1 MSRVTDRVDA
11 EPVALLSARHERS
24 WRVLHEQIERASSFW
39 LGFVQTSDLTAT
51 AVLRERTRRCR
62 RSVDEQFEWLEAPD
76 AQRLPNL
83 VDELLDNGAPPGGCT
98 WLSAS
103 TEATPA
109 GNDATAQEWRAGW
122 AGLLERLEA
131 ALPALREQ
139 LGGVLLVGPPE
150 VLGGGGADAA
160 DRGRLWE
167 ERDLFVDLPA
177 APPAAAPDVAAIL
190 EEAARLAESD
200 PAELLGR
207 YRDRAADLSVRAVE
221 AGQSAAAAE
230 LLYAR
235 ANAANLDDAEPDAA
249 IDLVRYALTLG
260 GADEDRRLALL
271 QLGTSLATQLADH
284 GQAADWASQWVRM
297 ARINAEELDTPEGWQ
312 ALSNGLSQLGRAE
325 AESGRHDAARD
336 PLAQAVQIDERLADE
351 LDTAE
356 ARRTL
361 AVGLSDLGDID
372 LALGEPWTAGMTFAK
387 ALEINERLVAEEDTP
402 AARSD
407 LLHVLQRLAEA
418 NNEVGQHSAARDQL
432 LRCVQLAE
440 QLADEDGTWLTRG
453 KLSVVLFE
461 LANVEQDLGDVQAAR
476 EHVAQSVILDEQ
488 LVGEL
493 GTWQSRAE
501 LSSSLARLGDLEF
514 GAGEIGLARTRY
526 ARCVELDDA
535 RVDRRETPEAL
546 RKLAFDLERLG
557 DAEHALGE
565 PSAARGHYERAADLL
580 GRLPG
585 SAGQPNDVEQLR
597 LLTRVLRS
605 LANVSDGEQAD
616 LIWARVLELDAELRR
631 LED

>member
-11 EPVALLSARHERS
+11 EPVALLSARQERS
-24 WRVLHEQIERASSFW
+24 WRLLHDQLERASSFW
-39 LGFVQTSDLTAT
+39 LGFVQTSDPDAT

-62 RSVDEQFEWLEAPD
+62 RSVDEQFEWLEAADPQGLPD
-76 AQRLPNL
+76 L
-83 VDELLDNGAPPGGCT
+83 VDELLDGGAPPGGCT
-98 WLSAS
+98 WVSAPPES
-103 TEATPA
+103 LPA
-109 GNDATAQEWRAGW
+109 GADAAAQQWRAGW
-122 AGLLERLEA
+122 SALLQRLEA
-131 ALPALREQ
+131 ALPALRER
-139 LGGVLLVGPPE
+139 LGGVLLVGPPD
-150 VLGGGGADAA
+150 VLRAGGGLGP
-160 DRGRLWE
+160 LWE
-167 ERDLFVDLPA
+167 ERDLVIELPA
-177 APPAAAPDVAAIL
+177 APPAATEDAATVR
-190 EEAARLAESD
+190 EEALRLAEAD
-200 PAELLGR
+200 PTELLGR
-207 YRDRAADLSVRAVE
+207 HRDRAAELSVRAVR
-221 AGQSAAAAE
+221 AGEHTTAAE

-235 ANAANLDDAEPDAA
+235 ANAADLDDAEPDAA
-249 IDLVRYALTLG
+249 IDLVRYALTLDG
-260 GADEDRRLALL
+260 VDDSRRLALL
-271 QLGTSLATQLADH
+271 QLGTILATQLADY
-284 GQAADWASQWVRM
+284 GRAADWASQWVQL
-297 ARINAEELDTPEGWQ
+297 ARANAERLDTPQRWQ
-312 ALSNGLSQLGRAE
+312 SLSNGLSQLGRAE
-325 AESGRHDAARD
+325 AERGRHDAARD
-336 PLAQAVQIDERLADE
+336 PLVQAVQIDERLADE

-361 AVGLSDLGDID
+361 AVGLTDLGDID
-372 LALGEPWTAGMTFAK
+372 LALGEPWTAGMNFAK
-387 ALEINERLVAEEDTP
+387 ALEINERLVAEGATMV
-402 AARSD
+402 ARSD

-418 NNEVGQHSAARDQL
+418 NNEVGQHAAARDQL

-461 LANVEQDLGDVQAAR
+461 LANVEQDLGDVQGAR
-476 EHVAQSVILDEQ
+476 EHVTQSVILDEQ

-493 GTWQSRAE
+493 GTWHSRAV

-535 RVDRRETPEAL
+535 RVDRRETPEGL

-565 PSAARGHYERAADLL
+565 LSGARGHYERAADLL

-585 SAGQPNDVEQLR
+585 RDGQPRELEQLR

-605 LANVSDGEQAD
+605 LANVSDGAQAD